1 MTTGTHSSASSQQDA
16 NAILAGAKPLFLF
29 GAARSGT
36 TFLCRILNA
45 HPKVIMTNESA
56 VFLQLGEL
64 IRRSHIGISEGIIF
78 GKSYYKVW
86 SEVLRDESR
95 RLVEQFYAQVAQ
107 QESDTSSESSQ
118 VSYYGDKHPHL
129 FTCFDLLEQVYQ
141 DAVYIHLARDPR
153 DAALSIAKMSGDS
166 YQDSLRNWKIFDD
179 HNRVFIERTDPS
191 LIRCVKYEDLVE
203 NPIGVTKTLFQS
215 LGLDQHQRV
224 VQYLEEYASVDAH
237 TIKDR
242 DGSDAG
248 GNTDAF
254 VQRTNLNLGRWKEAL
269 TQEDQEFTDELIC
282 DALNHYG
289 YPLCSNG

>member
-1 MTTGTHSSASSQQDA
+1 MTPGTPSSASTRQNA

-64 IRRSHIGISEGIIF
+64 IRRSHVGISEGIIF

-86 SEVLRDESR
+86 SDVLRDESR
-95 RLVEQFYAQVAQ
+95 RLIEQFYAQVAQ
-107 QESDTSSESSQ
+107 QESDTGIESDQ
-118 VSYYGDKHPHL
+118 IAYYGDKHPHL

-141 DAVYIHLARDPR
+141 DAIYIHLARDPR

-166 YQDSLRNWKIFDD
+166 YQDSLNNWKIFDD
-179 HNRVFIERTDPS
+179 HNRALIERTDS
-191 LIRCVKYEDLVE
+191 ALIRCVKYEDLVE
-203 NPIGVTKTLFQS
+203 DAIGVTKRLFQS
-215 LGLDQHQRV
+215 LGLDQHLQV
-224 VQYLEEYASVDAH
+224 VEYLEEYASVDAH
-237 TIKDR
+237 TIKDH
-242 DGSDAG
+242 DGSGAG

-254 VQRTNLNLGRWKEAL
+254 VQRTNLNLGRWKEEL
-269 TQEDQEFTDELIC
+269 TQEDQEFTDEQIC

-289 YPLCSNG
+289 YPLCSEV